1 MKKIAHCI
9 NHTHWDL
16 IWYFTAEDAM
26 VQFSYNMK
34 ELLNALESG
43 EVEKFFFDGQTAPID
58 EYLRLHPEDIERV
71 KKVVSEKRLL
81 IGPFNSQLDC
91 FICSGESVINNL
103 RLGIKSGN
111 ELGGSSM
118 IAYLP
123 DSFGHSY
130 DFPKIFNQMGI
141 ENFVITR
148 GVGDEYNL
156 GSEFYQVSNDG
167 SKILVCTMISGYGY
181 GCYAF
186 KDGTI
191 LTDKAEDY
199 NKISVHQLIDRLL
212 SYSTLKDEF
221 VFPLGFDQNPIML
234 GIKEKMEKYNAESD
248 KYKFISTTWEDFCH
262 RVREKGE
269 NLKIHNNEL
278 FSTQYHRIHK
288 SLFSSRADIKS
299 IQDKCERTL
308 TFEVQPI
315 MTMLDSIGVPYDQ
328 GIIDKA
334 WETLVKC
341 QTHSSSTL
349 TDETN
354 SYIKHESLKT
364 LNIVKSA
371 KAYLMK
377 IVALSVKKGDGYPLV
392 VFNSLPYHRDLCMK
406 MVVYTK
412 TPHFQIYD
420 NGESVEYILVES
432 IKKNYGVCRKDKENL
447 DVNKFFYESTIYIN
461 IKDFDGIS
469 YKTLYVRDV
478 VNTEY
483 KTPVL
488 TDGVIENGRYR
499 IIHDYR
505 GIQIFDKKLNK
516 TINKALYL
524 EESGDEGDSYDY
536 SYPDDDLILIND
548 LSDAEHKAVESDEI
562 SILTLKGNWYVPKD
576 LESRKHGVKDS
587 EMKFTIEIRLK
598 ENSNIIEIKGTVD
611 NRAKNHRVRLVYTG
625 SHKNEISYAG
635 TQYTYVKRE
644 TNPKALKTW
653 KQDGWFEEPSPT
665 NPILNHVSMVNDEY
679 VTTAFTRSCKE
690 YELIGEGK
698 KDLAVTLFRSI
709 GAMGLPD
716 LNRRPGRP
724 SGIDYMI
731 FDSPEGQLIG
741 ENKFELGIAYYESY
755 NANVIMNDYIFYAC
769 DPCYYQNQS
778 YEKTVFPLSYFPTN
792 PLSFTIPSR
801 YQFLTLENSEVSFGT
816 IVKSVKDDGY
826 ALRIFN
832 NENFEAE
839 GGIIRNSFK
848 YKEIYKT
855 DLMESKL
862 YDTSRELDKF
872 GNGELRTIKFIK

>member
-58 EYLRLHPEDIERV
+58 EYLSLHPEDIDRV
-71 KKVVSEKRLL
+71 KKVVTEKKLL

-91 FICSGESVINNL
+91 FISSGESVINNL
-103 RLGIKSGN
+103 RLGIQSANK
-111 ELGGSSM
+111 LGGSSM

-199 NKISVHQLIDRLL
+199 NKISVHQLIERLL
-212 SYSTLKDEF
+212 SYSTLENEF

-234 GIKEKMEKYNAESD
+234 GIKEKIEKYNAESD
-248 KYKFISTTWEDFCH
+248 KYEFKLTTWEDFCN
-262 RVREKGE
+262 RVREKGKV
-269 NLKIHNNEL
+269 LKIHKYEL

-299 IQDKCERTL
+299 IQDKCERVL

-315 MTMLDSIGVPYDQ
+315 MSMLDSIGVPYDQ

-354 SYIKHESLKT
+354 DYIKHESLKA
-364 LNIVKSA
+364 LNIAKSA

-377 IVALSVKKGDGYPLV
+377 IVAVSVEKEEGYPLV
-392 VFNSLPYHRDLCMK
+392 IFNSLPYRRDLTIK

-412 TPHFQIYD
+412 DPDFEIYD
-420 NGESVEYILVES
+420 NGEIVEYTLISSV
-432 IKKNYGVCRKDKENL
+432 KKNFGVCRKDKEKL
-447 DVNKFFYESTIYIN
+447 EMNKSFYESTIYIT
-461 IKDFDGIS
+461 IKDLDGIS
-469 YKTLYVRDV
+469 YKTLDVREGV
-478 VNTEY
+478 
-483 KTPVL
+483 KSFHKLPII
-488 TDGVIENGRYR
+488 TDGVIENSRYR
-499 IIHDYR
+499 IIKDYR
-505 GIQIFDKKLNK
+505 GVQIYDKKLRR
-516 TINKALYL
+516 TINKAIYL

-536 SYPDDDLILIND
+536 SYPDNDLILTND
-548 LSDAEHKAVESDEI
+548 LSDAEVKSIESDEI
-562 SILTLKGNWYVPKD
+562 STLTLKGNWNVPKD
-576 LESRKHGVKDS
+576 LESRKHGIKDS
-587 EMKFTIEIRLK
+587 EMKFSINIKLK
-598 ENSNIIEIKGTVD
+598 KDSDVIEIKGAID

-625 SHKNEISYAG
+625 YHKNDLSYAG
-635 TQYTYVKRE
+635 TQYTYITRE
-644 TNPKALKTW
+644 TDPKALKYW
-653 KQDGWFEEPSPT
+653 KKDGWFEEPSPT

-698 KDLAVTLFRSI
+698 KDLSITLFRSI

-741 ENKFELGIAYYESY
+741 ENKFEIGLAYYESY
-755 NANVIMNDYIFYAC
+755 NSNIIMNDYIFYAC
-769 DPCYYQNQS
+769 DPCYYQNQP

-792 PLSFTIPSR
+792 PLPFKIPQR
-801 YQFLTLENSEVSFGT
+801 YHFITLDSSDVSFGT

-832 NENFEAE
+832 NENFEVD
-839 GGIIRNSFK
+839 GGIIRSGFN
-848 YKEIYKT
+848 YKKIYKT
-855 DLMESKL
+855 NLMESEL
-862 YDTSRELDKF
+862 FETSIDLKKF
-872 GNGELRTIKFIK
+872 QKGELRTIKFIK

>member
-9 NHTHWDL
+9 SHTHWDL

-34 ELLNALESG
+34 ELLNALEEG
-43 EVEKFFFDGQTAPID
+43 EVENFFLDGQTAPID
-58 EYLRLHPEDIERV
+58 EYLSLHPEDTDRV
-71 KKVVSEKRLL
+71 KKFVSEKKLI

-91 FICSGESVINNL
+91 FISSGESVINNL

-111 ELGGSSM
+111 KLGGSSM

-141 ENFVITR
+141 KDFVITR

-167 SKILVCTMISGYGY
+167 SKLLVCTMISGYGY

-191 LTDKAEDY
+191 LTNKAEDY
-199 NKISVHQLIDRLL
+199 NKINVHKLIDRLL
-212 SYSTLKDEF
+212 SYSTLKNEF
-221 VFPLGFDQNPIML
+221 VFPLGFDQNPI
-234 GIKEKMEKYNAESD
+234 IPCVKEKIKKYNAESD
-248 KYKFISTTWEDFCH
+248 KYEFVLTTWEDFFK
-262 RVREKGE
+262 RVREKGK
-269 NLKIHNNEL
+269 NLKIHNGEL

-288 SLFSSRADIKS
+288 SLFSSRADIKG
-299 IQDKCERTL
+299 IQDQCERAL

-349 TDETN
+349 TDESN
-354 SYIKHESLKT
+354 SYIKHESIKA
-364 LNIVKSA
+364 LNIAKSA

-377 IVALSVKKGDGYPLV
+377 IVALSVDKGEGYPLV
-392 VFNSLPYHRDLCMK
+392 VFNPLPYRRNLCMK

-412 TPHFQIYD
+412 TPNFQIYD
-420 NGESVEYILVES
+420 NGESVEYTLVNS
-432 IKKNYGVCRKDKENL
+432 TKKNYGVCRKNKENL
-447 DVNKFFYESTIYIN
+447 DTNKFFYESTVFVYI
-461 IKDFDGIS
+461 KYFEGIS
-469 YKTLYVRDV
+469 YKTLDIR
-478 VNTEY
+478 EES
-483 KTPVL
+483 KFPHKMPVQ
-488 TDGVIENGRYR
+488 TDGIIENNRYR

-505 GIQIFDKKLNK
+505 GLQIYDKKLNR
-516 TINKALYL
+516 TINKAVYL

-536 SYPDDDLILIND
+536 SYPDNDLILTND
-548 LSDAEHKAVESDEI
+548 FSDAEAKSMESDEI
-562 SILTLKGNWYVPKD
+562 SILTLKGVWNVPKD
-576 LESRKHGVKDS
+576 LESRKKKIKDS
-587 EMKFTIEIRLK
+587 EMKFTIDIRLRK
-598 ENSNIIEIKGTVD
+598 ESDVIEIKGTID
-611 NRAKNHRVRLVYTG
+611 NKAKNHRVRLVYTG
-625 SHKNEISYAG
+625 FCKNEVSYAG
-635 TQYTYVKRE
+635 TQYTYITRE
-644 TNPKALKTW
+644 ADPTALKIW

-665 NPILNHVSMVNDEY
+665 NPLLNHVSMVNDKY

-698 KDLAVTLFRSI
+698 KDLAVTLFRSF

-724 SGIDYMI
+724 SGLDYMI
-731 FDSPEGQLIG
+731 FDTPEAQMIG
-741 ENKFELGIAYYESY
+741 ENKFELGLAYYESY
-755 NANVIMNDYIFYAC
+755 NANVIMNDYICYAC
-769 DPCYYQNQS
+769 DPCYYQNQP

-792 PLSFTIPSR
+792 PLKFKIPSR
-801 YQFLTLENSEVSFGT
+801 YQFLTLKDSEVSFGT
-816 IVKSVKDDGY
+816 IVKSIKDDGY
-826 ALRIFN
+826 ALRLYN
-832 NENFEAE
+832 NENFEVQ
-839 GGIIRNSFK
+839 GGLIKAGFN
-848 YKEIYKT
+848 YKEIYRT
-855 DLMESKL
+855 NLMESEL
-862 YDTSRELDKF
+862 YKTSNELEKF
-872 GNGELRTIKFIK
+872 GRGELRTIKFLK